1 MYSVANVKKVN
12 FSKKKKGAI
21 IASTAVLGIAML
33 MLGMLFCIRRRNH
46 RTHNNSEEGILKEG
60 QEIAVKRL
68 SKSSGQGLNEFKKE
82 AWILWIKG
90 TPLKLIDEC
99 LAFSSNAS
107 EVLRC
112 IHVALLCVQKR
123 PEDRPN
129 ISTVVQISY
138 NENPLTQPKQP
149 GFFMGTN
156 PLEQDSSSNQ
166 MEVYSSNEV
175 SLTIEEK
182 VW

>member
-1 MYSVANVKKVN
+1 MFRGDQTEENTHRIVGTYGYMSPEYASNAYFSVKTDV
-12 FSKKKKGAI
+12 FCFG
-21 IASTAVLGIAML
+21 VLVL
-33 MLGMLFCIRRRNH
+33 
-46 RTHNNSEEGILKEG
+46 EIL
-60 QEIAVKRL
+60 
-68 SKSSGQGLNEFKKE
+68 SGQKNRRFQHPDRNLNLLGH

-90 TPLKLIDEC
+90 TPLELIDEC

-112 IHVALLCVQKR
+112 IHVALLCVHQR

-129 ISTVVQISY
+129 ISTVVQILY
-138 NENPLTQPKQP
+138 NENPLPQPKQP

-175 SLTIEEK
+175 SLTTLEAR
-182 VW
+182 